1 MRGMRESVCKPDCRE
16 HEAHP
21 VLGGAIPQ
29 VTENFHF
36 RIDWKRAFAKSQ
48 LFKFSI

>member
-1 MRGMRESVCKPDCRE
+1 MQEIVSKSKCINMNPILPLVKQFHKSQKN
-16 HEAHP
+16 
-21 VLGGAIPQ
+21 I
-29 VTENFHF
+29 FHF